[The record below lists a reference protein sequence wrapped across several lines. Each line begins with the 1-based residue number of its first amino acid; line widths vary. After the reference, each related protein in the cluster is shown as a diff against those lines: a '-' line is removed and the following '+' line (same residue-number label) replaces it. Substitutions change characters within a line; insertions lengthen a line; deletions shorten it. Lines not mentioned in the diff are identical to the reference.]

1 MINSFYASISKFV
14 EMISAK
20 YNDTEKCFVYFE
32 NDNAFKNEYD
42 KVCTKPIF
50 ILLITKDNQN
60 TIIQHKD
67 IFTLF
72 DGELILTFNENN
84 RRKIDL
90 DKKGILYMLQISFD
104 PKDFNGNVY
113 YNSILR
119 EVTNE
124 KNIKKIKKQIT
135 TYEYQEQEI
144 PDFEI

>member
-32 NDNAFKNEYD
+32 NDNSFKNEYD

-50 ILLITKDNQN
+50 ILLNLKNNENI
-60 TIIQHKD
+60 IIQHKD

-113 YNSILR
+113 YNYNNKS
-119 EVTNE
+119 
-124 KNIKKIKKQIT
+124 
-135 TYEYQEQEI
+135 
-144 PDFEI
+144 

>member
-1 MINSFYASISKFV
+1 
-14 EMISAK
+14 
-20 YNDTEKCFVYFE
+20 
-32 NDNAFKNEYD
+32 
-42 KVCTKPIF
+42 
-50 ILLITKDNQN
+50 
-60 TIIQHKD
+60 
-67 IFTLF
+67 
-72 DGELILTFNENN
+72 
-84 RRKIDL
+84 
-90 DKKGILYMLQISFD
+90 MLQISFD

>member
-72 DGELILTFNENN
+72 DGELILTFNEMNPCCIILFPIIIK
-84 RRKIDL
+84 RKIDL
-90 DKKGILYMLQISFD
+90 DKKGILLY
-104 PKDFNGNVY
+104 
-113 YNSILR
+113 
-119 EVTNE
+119 VTN
-124 KNIKKIKKQIT
+124 
-135 TYEYQEQEI
+135 
-144 PDFEI
+144 